1 MIQSLRSRL
10 ALFALLAAVLAATRL
25 NHFGA
30 VPDASW
36 AVFLLSG
43 FYLRRDLRWAFPLL
57 MALSVL
63 VDFLVIRASGLDFW
77 SHYCVSPGYWFLVPA
92 YLSLW
97 LAGAWLARGY
107 TGLRPRELARAALAL
122 VAGVTA
128 CHLLAQGGF
137 YWLSPVVAEPTLA
150 GWWKNFSDW
159 FLPYLGSTGLYVG
172 LAAVLHV
179 TASLAHGLWLGAAR
193 APR

>member
-1 MIQSLRSRL
+1 MIETLRSRL
-10 ALFALLAAVLAATRL
+10 ALFTLLAAVLVATRL

-36 AVFLLSG
+36 AVFLVSG
-43 FYLRRDLRWAFPLL
+43 FYLRRDLRWAFPVL
-57 MALSVL
+57 MVLSVL
-63 VDFLVIRASGLDFW
+63 VDFVVIGGSQASFW
-77 SHYCVSPGYWFLVPA
+77 SHYCVSPGYMLLLPA
-92 YLSLW
+92 HLSMW

-107 TGLRPRELARAALAL
+107 TGLHPRELARAALAV
-122 VAGVTA
+122 VAGASA

-137 YWLSPVVAEPTLA
+137 YWLSPVVAEPTVA

-159 FLPYLGSTGLYVG
+159 YLPYLGTSSLYVG
-172 LAAVLHV
+172 LAVGLHV
-179 TASLAHGLWLGAAR
+179 AVTLARGLWLPAR